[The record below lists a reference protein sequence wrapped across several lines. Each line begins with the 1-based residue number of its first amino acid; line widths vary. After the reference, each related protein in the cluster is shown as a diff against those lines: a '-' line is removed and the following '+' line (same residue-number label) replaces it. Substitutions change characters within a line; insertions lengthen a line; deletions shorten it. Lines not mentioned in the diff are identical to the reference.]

1 MRPRVPGFLFSMTLP
16 RPFLLAAS
24 LIACAP
30 RLAFHATPRDLGSG
44 AGAEPVCLW
53 LQDADAAG
61 QSGLA
66 TEPVDWA
73 RDDVV
78 VLSLGS
84 QGTTGNVMQ
93 LKSVKL
99 DSTGAVVF
107 DTAHLYPVGAVGE
120 ALTHPGLVV
129 RLEKGHA
136 ARPRILRIDG
146 EVTNCTW
153 R

>member
-1 MRPRVPGFLFSMTLP
+1 MTLLSCT
-16 RPFLLAAS
+16 FS
-24 LIACAP
+24 S
-30 RLAFHATPRDLGSG
+30 RLVFHATPRDLGSG
-44 AGAEPVCLW
+44 AGAKPVCLW
-53 LQDADAAG
+53 LEDASALER
-61 QSGLA
+61 SGVGA
-66 TEPVDWA
+66 EPVDWA

-78 VLSLGS
+78 VLSLGQ

-99 DSTGAVVF
+99 DSTGAIVF
-107 DTAHLYPVGAVGE
+107 DTVHLFPSGAVGE

-129 RLEKGHA
+129 RLEKGHV